1 MSTNYPS
8 AGGYNENPKK
18 DNRGSI
24 ITLLIIALIASWGYF
39 LYSNNK
45 SNNLISEK
53 DVQYSV
59 LDSTKNAIQKE
70 YDDAMGR
77 LDQMTQTNS
86 SLDSLVK
93 TKDTEL
99 ETLKGKFRNL
109 VNKQNATAKD
119 LAEAKSLVGELN
131 GRINQ
136 YIQEIERLQAE
147 NQQLTTDKANLTS
160 EKKVLEQDL
169 SATQQ
174 AKKAAEDKVDVG
186 STLHASRFTISP
198 INEKNSGKE
207 KTTSRAKRVDKL
219 RISFLIDENRI
230 SVSGKKILY
239 VIAKDPSGKTISEA
253 ELGSGKFDTRQDGS
267 LDFTNRVEIDYVQ
280 GQEKS
285 ISFDLKQTEK
295 YVSGGYAIIVYQ
307 NGFKIGEGTATLK

>member
-1 MSTNYPS
+1 MTTNYPS
-8 AGGYNENPKK
+8 AGGYNDEPKK
-18 DNRGSI
+18 DNRGTI
-24 ITLLIIALIASWGYF
+24 IIALVIALIASWGYF

-45 SNNLISEK
+45 TNNLITEK
-53 DVQYSV
+53 DAQYTV

-70 YDDAMGR
+70 YDDAVVR
-77 LDQMTQTNS
+77 LEEMTKTNS

-93 TKDTEL
+93 TKDTEM
-99 ETLKGKFRNL
+99 EALKGKFRNL

-119 LAEAKSLVGELN
+119 LADAKSLVGELN

-147 NQQLTTDKANLTS
+147 NQQLSTDKANLTS

-169 SATQQ
+169 NTTQI
-174 AKKAAEDKVDVG
+174 AKKEAENKVDVG
-186 STLHASRFTISP
+186 STLHASRFSISP

-239 VIAKDPSGKTISEA
+239 IIAKDPAGKVIA
-253 ELGSGKFDTRQDGS
+253 ESDLGSGKFDTRQDGN
-267 LDFTNRVEIDYVQ
+267 LDFTNRIEIDYVQ

-285 ISFDLKQTEK
+285 ISFDFKQAEK
-295 YVSGGYAIIVYQ
+295 YMAGNYSIWVYQ
-307 NGFKIGEGTATLK
+307 NGFKIGEGVALLK